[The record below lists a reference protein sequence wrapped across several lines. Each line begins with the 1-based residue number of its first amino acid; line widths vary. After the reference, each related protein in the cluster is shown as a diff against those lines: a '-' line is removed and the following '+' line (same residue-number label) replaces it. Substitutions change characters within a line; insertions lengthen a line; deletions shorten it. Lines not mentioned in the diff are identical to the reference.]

1 MDGGEGMKRVCLTVL
16 CILLVGCGNAETA
29 ETEEKIRFENL
40 DPAKVNMQYGG
51 LKEWDR
57 FYNSFYEQKEGSDL
71 IVLGTVEDYSCF
83 AGGIEM
89 ATDISLRVDDVL
101 KGDMEAGEHIMVR
114 KLGGA
119 VTVEEYLQSMEDAGI
134 TYWNAEELKTE
145 YSEEER
151 RENYIQISFCDLDP
165 VIGQKSLYF
174 LEKDAEK
181 ELYYRLCDGFG
192 QYVETASGEYV
203 NAYEI
208 ADEKRNA
215 DEPMMLA
222 LGETVEFDPDAAP
235 EERINIYTMDEIKE
249 GMETYTA
256 PPTDYP
262 GAEEDALEMDCEPG

>member
-1 MDGGEGMKRVCLTVL
+1 MDGGGQMKIVCFALL
-16 CILLVGCGNAETA
+16 CILLIGCGNAKTA
-29 ETEEKIRFENL
+29 AEEQKMRFENL

-51 LKEWDR
+51 LKEWDQ
-57 FYNSFYEQKEGSDL
+57 FYNDFYEQREGSDL
-71 IVLGTVEDYSCF
+71 IVLGTVEDYTCF
-83 AGGIEM
+83 AGGIEI
-89 ATDISLRVDDVL
+89 ATDISLRVDEIL
-101 KGDMEAGEHIMVR
+101 KGDIETGDEITVR

-134 TYWNAEELKTE
+134 TYWNAEELKAK
-145 YSEEER
+145 YPEEEH

-174 LEKDAEK
+174 LKKDAE
-181 ELYYRLCDGFG
+181 ENLYYRLCDGFG
-192 QYVETASGEYV
+192 QYVETSPGEYV

-208 ADEKRNA
+208 ASEKREENA
-215 DEPMMLA
+215 PMMLA
-222 LGETVEFDPDAAP
+222 LGETVENDPDAAP

-262 GAEEDALEMDCEPG
+262 GAEEEAE

>member
-1 MDGGEGMKRVCLTVL
+1 MKRVCLIVL

-29 ETEEKIRFENL
+29 ETEEKMRFENL

-83 AGGIEM
+83 AGGIEI

-101 KGDMEAGEHIMVR
+101 KGDMEAGEHITVR

-134 TYWNAEELKTE
+134 TYWNAEELKAE

-165 VIGQKSLYF
+165 AIGQKSLYF

-181 ELYYRLCDGFG
+181 ELYYRLCDVFG

>member
-1 MDGGEGMKRVCLTVL
+1 M
-16 CILLVGCGNAETA
+16 
-29 ETEEKIRFENL
+29 
-40 DPAKVNMQYGG
+40 
-51 LKEWDR
+51 
-57 FYNSFYEQKEGSDL
+57 
-71 IVLGTVEDYSCF
+71 
-83 AGGIEM
+83 
-89 ATDISLRVDDVL
+89 
-101 KGDMEAGEHIMVR
+101 KGDMEAGEHITVR

-119 VTVEEYLQSMEDAGI
+119 VTVEEYLRSMEDAGI
-134 TYWNAEELKTE
+134 TYWNAEELKAE

-208 ADEKRNA
+208 ADEKRNT